1 MSPFIRFVSHS
12 FKHFFIRD
20 AEDSCDDSN
29 QSMDGSHHIPLL
41 MAIS

>member
-20 AEDSCDDSN
+20 AEDSWDGSD
-29 QSMDGSHHIPLL
+29 QSRDGSHHIPLL

>member
-20 AEDSCDDSN
+20 AEDSCDGNN
-29 QSMDGSHHIPLL
+29 QSRDGSPHILLL